1 MNMDINSLQ
10 GRDTYSNLIFDFIES
25 LDEAQSMNQ
34 LFQALESVA
43 NKLGF
48 EGVSYTY
55 IPPVILN
62 NLQENSPVFV
72 KSDSFSDDFITHYE
86 EDNLGE
92 HDFVIKC
99 VLNNDLQPVH
109 WWQAVEQRRVDKQE
123 KRLIEIAR
131 SDYNIENA
139 ISIPT
144 FKNGDSIA
152 GVSITSSDNKYYFDK
167 LFDERIKIFGRLCR
181 IFSDRIILTPQYQ
194 AKFYLPFLKKLS
206 YTEKQLL
213 LLLAQGIPLKK
224 AAEKANI
231 KYGYAGNVVEKLR
244 MKFGNVTREQL
255 LYIAGVI
262 RFHSLVNTR

>member
-1 MNMDINSLQ
+1 MDVNSLQ
-10 GRDTYSNLIFDFIES
+10 GSNAYANMVLDFIES
-25 LDEAQSMNQ
+25 LDNSKTMSD
-34 LFQALESVA
+34 LFHSLEVVA
-43 NKLGF
+43 NQLGF

-72 KSDSFSDDFITHYE
+72 KSDAFSDGFISQYE

-99 VLNNDLQPVH
+99 VLNNDLKPVH
-109 WWQAVEQRRVDKQE
+109 WWQAVEQRRVDRDE

-131 SDYNIENA
+131 SDYQIENA

-152 GVSITSSDNKYYFDK
+152 GVSITSSEDKYYFDK
-167 LFDERIKIFGRLCR
+167 LFDERIQLFGRLCR

-194 AKFYLPFLKKLS
+194 ANFYLPFLKKLS
-206 YTEKQLL
+206 FTEKQLL
-213 LLLAQGIPLKK
+213 LLLAEGVPLKR

-231 KYGYAGNVVEKLR
+231 KYKYAGNVVERLR
-244 MKFGNVTREQL
+244 VKFGDVSRERL
-255 LYIAGVI
+255 FYIAGLI
-262 RFHSLVNTR
+262 RFHSLVNIGL